1 MVNKLIKNKKYIL
14 LIIIILF
21 GYYQFDY
28 KRHFIESSDGKKVF
42 TVWQRIGNRCY
53 IIPGK
58 YYSPFKPSTNYIQT
72 KNYRNYIGIIFNP
85 INEGYADVSIYND
98 FEKHN
103 LESNINIFSN
113 NDAMMYKYGIL
124 EKYDIQR
131 GVRVV
136 SKNEKILESKFDFV
150 YINLNKIY
158 GIKITTP

>member
-1 MVNKLIKNKKYIL
+1 MKNKKIITVVFVLL
-14 LIIIILF
+14 LIV
-21 GYYQFDY
+21 YYQLDY
-28 KRHFIESSDGKKVF
+28 KRYFIESSDGKKVF
-42 TVWQRIGNRCY
+42 TVWQRIGNNCY

-58 YYSPFKPSTNYIQT
+58 YYLPFKPSENYILT
-72 KNYRNYIGIIFNP
+72 KNYRNYIDIIFNP
-85 INEGYADVSIYND
+85 LNGNYADLSIYND

-136 SKNEKILESKFDFV
+136 SKNEKILESKFDFI
-150 YINLNKIY
+150 YIDLNRIY
-158 GIKITTP
+158 GIKITRP